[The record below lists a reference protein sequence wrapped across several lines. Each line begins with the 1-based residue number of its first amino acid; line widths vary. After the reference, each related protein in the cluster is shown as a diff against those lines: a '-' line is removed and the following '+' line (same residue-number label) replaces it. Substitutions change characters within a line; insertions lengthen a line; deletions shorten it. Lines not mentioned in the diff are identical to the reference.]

1 MIEEKC
7 EVMMNRLVE
16 YDGASAEVRAV
27 HDDIMQTRNVNW
39 INNFWKAIANH
50 PPTLIR
56 TWSSIKEIM
65 AEGALDIRTKELIYL
80 AISANNGCD
89 YCIASHGASARRAG
103 MTDEMFGELMAVVG
117 MANETNRLVQGYGVP
132 VDEAFLD
139 ADP

>member
-1 MIEEKC
+1 
-7 EVMMNRLVE
+7 MNRLVE

-27 HDDIMQTRNVNW
+27 YDDIMQTRNVNW

-103 MTDEMFGELMAVVG
+103 MTDEMFVWLSVTAATVKAVTQFAVSVVGYVLGTVGSPGMMAVP
-117 MANETNRLVQGYGVP
+117 AS
-132 VDEAFLD
+132 
-139 ADP
+139 